1 VVEQCDVL
9 AVGPHPD
16 DVELGC
22 GGTVA
27 RLAMG
32 GRRVGILDLTAGEL
46 GTRGDVTVRAR
57 EAEAAARA
65 LGVSWR
71 SCLALPDGGIR
82 ASDSEQLE
90 KVVAALRSARPRV
103 LLLPH
108 PDDPHPDHGEAAA
121 LVRRAGFLSGL
132 ARFRPELGAAHRP
145 NLVLAYPGA
154 RQLLRPALVVDIS
167 AQVGAKREALAAHAS
182 QFDKAAGAPTH
193 LATGHFLAAVEGRD
207 RACGNL
213 VGCEFGE
220 GLTTVGTPA
229 ADELAWLFG
238 GAR

>member
-1 VVEQCDVL
+1 MVERCDVL

-27 RLAMG
+27 RLAKG
-32 GRRVGILDLTAGEL
+32 GVRVGILDLTAGEL

-82 ASDSEQLE
+82 ASDSDQVE
-90 KVVAALRSARPRV
+90 KVIAALRRARPRV
-103 LLLPH
+103 LLVPH
-108 PDDPHPDHGEAAA
+108 ADDPHPDHGEAAA
-121 LVRRAGFLSGL
+121 LLRRVFFLSGL
-132 ARFRPELGAAHRP
+132 ARFLPDLGSAHRP
-145 NLVLAYPGA
+145 TLVLAYPGA
-154 RQLLRPALVVDIS
+154 RQLLRPSLVVDIS
-167 AQVGAKREALAAHAS
+167 AHVGAKREALAAHAS
-182 QFDKAAGAPTH
+182 QFDKAAGAATR
-193 LATGHFLAAVEGRD
+193 LASGHFLAAVEGRD

-220 GLTTVGTPA
+220 GLAAVGTPA

>member
-1 VVEQCDVL
+1 VVERCDVL

-27 RLAMG
+27 RLAKG
-32 GRRVGILDLTAGEL
+32 GVRVGILDLTAGEL

-82 ASDSEQLE
+82 ASDSDQVE
-90 KVVAALRSARPRV
+90 KVIAALRRARPRV
-103 LLLPH
+103 LLVPH
-108 PDDPHPDHGEAAA
+108 ADDPHPDHGEAAA
-121 LVRRAGFLSGL
+121 LLRRVFFLSGL
-132 ARFRPELGAAHRP
+132 ARFLPDLGSAHRP
-145 NLVLAYPGA
+145 TLVLAYPGA
-154 RQLLRPALVVDIS
+154 RQLLRPSLVVDIS
-167 AQVGAKREALAAHAS
+167 AHVGAKREALAAHAS
-182 QFDKAAGAPTH
+182 QFDKAAGAATR
-193 LATGHFLAAVEGRD
+193 LASGHFLAAVEGRD

-220 GLTTVGTPA
+220 GLAAVGTPA